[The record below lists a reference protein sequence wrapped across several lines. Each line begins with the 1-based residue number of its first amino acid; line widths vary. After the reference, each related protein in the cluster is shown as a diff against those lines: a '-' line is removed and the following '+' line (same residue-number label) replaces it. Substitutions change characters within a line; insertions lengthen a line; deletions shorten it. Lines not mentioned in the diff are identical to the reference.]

1 MMKIGIV
8 IPAHNE
14 AETIA
19 QCLAS
24 VQTAIEQ
31 LPATIEASI
40 LVVLDSCTDD
50 TLSIVQAAGVDYL
63 CCHHQ
68 CVGQVRDLGIRHA
81 IAQGATWLACTDAD
95 STVPMDWLVQ
105 QIEHLDQQKTDMIC
119 GVVSVDNWGQ
129 LSSQTQKAYMAHY
142 QDKMGH
148 RHIHGANLGFSR
160 DAYLAI
166 GGFAPLTC
174 HEDVDLVNRFRARR
188 YAITWSNRVRVST
201 SSRLQ
206 ARAKEG
212 FGAFLANLEKVS

>member
-63 CCHHQ
+63 CCHYQ

-81 IAQGATWLACTDAD
+81 IAHGASWLACTDAD

-129 LSSQTQKAYMAHY
+129 LSSQTQNAYMAHY

-160 DAYLAI
+160 DAYLAT
-166 GGFAPLTC
+166 GGFAPLNC